1 MSSAA
6 PLEITRL
13 NTRDRGFEDGLR
25 RYAARQDAAAID
37 VEAYVREIIAD
48 VRERGDAALV
58 EYAARLDGH
67 AVNSAAE
74 LRLRLPPR
82 DFARIAALVA
92 PEVVR
97 ALEQAAA
104 RIRRYAERQML
115 DDWQFEDDDGA
126 QLGQRVT
133 ALESVGIYVP
143 GGKAAYPSSV
153 LMNAIP
159 AQVAGVQRIVM
170 MVPTPAA
177 DMPRTVV
184 MKAAEIAG
192 VSEIYMLGGAH
203 AVAALAYGTRT
214 VAPVCKIVGPGNIYV
229 AEAKRQVFG
238 RVGVDMVAGPSEIL
252 VICDGRTEPRWIAC
266 DLFAQ
271 AEHDEKARAMLLC
284 PDANYLDEVL
294 RCMNELIGD
303 MPRADIIRD
312 SLRYCGLMIEVGD
325 LDEAV
330 AIANRLA
337 PEHLELSVERPEEL
351 LGGVRNAGAVFL
363 GRHTSEV
370 LGDYCAGPNHVLP
383 TGGSAR
389 FFSPLG
395 VYDFQK
401 RTSVV
406 RCTPRSA
413 ERLGRVAGC
422 LASQEGLDAHV
433 ASARCRMTPR

>member
-1 MSSAA
+1 MPSAA
-6 PLEITRL
+6 PIEITRL
-13 NTRDRGFEDGLR
+13 STRDSGFDDGLR
-25 RYAARQDAAAID
+25 RYAARHADAAADI
-37 VEAYVREIIAD
+37 EARVREIIGA
-48 VRERGDAALV
+48 VRERGDDALV
-58 EYAARLDGH
+58 EYAASLDGL
-67 AVNSAAE
+67 AVNDAAE
-74 LRLRLPPR
+74 LRLPPQR
-82 DFARIAALVA
+82 AAAIAASA
-92 PEVVR
+92 PPEVAH
-97 ALEQAAA
+97 ALEQAAD

-115 DDWQFEDDDGA
+115 HDWQFEDDDGA

-153 LMNAIP
+153 LMNAVP
-159 AQVAGVQRIVM
+159 AQVAGVGRIVM
-170 MVPTPAA
+170 MAPVADGAPDAA
-177 DMPRTVV
+177 V

-192 VSEIYMLGGAH
+192 VSEIYTLGGAH
-203 AVAALAYGTRT
+203 AVAALAHGTRS
-214 VAPVCKIVGPGNIYV
+214 VAPVCKIVGPGNAWV

-238 RVGVDMVAGPSEIL
+238 RVGVDLIAGPSEIL

-271 AEHDEKARAMLLC
+271 AEHDEQARAMLLC
-284 PDANYLDEVL
+284 PDAGYLDQVL

-303 MPRADIIRD
+303 MPRAGIIRA
-312 SLRYCGLMIEVGD
+312 SLRDFGLMAEVGD

-337 PEHLELSVERPEEL
+337 PEHLELSVERPDEL
-351 LGGVRNAGAVFL
+351 LGGVRNAGAVFV

-395 VYDFQK
+395 AHDFQK

-413 ERLGRVAGC
+413 EQLGRIARR
-422 LASQEGLDAHV
+422 LARAEGLFAHE
-433 ASARCRMTPR
+433 ASARSRMTR

>member
-6 PLEITRL
+6 PLAITRL
-13 NTRDRGFEDGLR
+13 NTRDSAFEDGLR
-25 RYAARQDAAAID
+25 RYTARQADAAID
-37 VEAYVREIIAD
+37 VEADVREIIAD

-74 LRLRLPPR
+74 LRLRLPPQ

-92 PEVVR
+92 PEVAH
-97 ALEQAAA
+97 ALEQAAD
-104 RIRRYAERQML
+104 RIRRYAERQTL

-177 DMPRTVV
+177 DMPRAVV

-214 VAPVCKIVGPGNIYV
+214 IEPVCKIVGPGNAWV

-238 RVGVDMVAGPSEIL
+238 RVGVDMIAGPSEIL

-271 AEHDEKARAMLLC
+271 AEHDEQARAMLLC
-284 PDANYLDEVL
+284 PDAGYLDEVL

-395 VYDFQK
+395 AHDFQK

-413 ERLGRVAGC
+413 DRLGRGARS
-422 LASQEGLDAHV
+422 LARAEGLFAHE
-433 ASARCRMTPR
+433 ASARCRMTR

>member
-1 MSSAA
+1 MPSAA
-6 PLEITRL
+6 PLAITRL
-13 NTRDRGFEDGLR
+13 NTRDSGFEDGLR
-25 RYAARQDAAAID
+25 RYAARQADAAAD
-37 VEAYVREIIAD
+37 MEARVREIIGD
-48 VRERGDAALV
+48 VRERGDDALV
-58 EYAARLDGH
+58 EYAASLDGL
-67 AVNSAAE
+67 AVNDAAE
-74 LRLRLPPR
+74 LRLPPQR
-82 DFARIAALVA
+82 AAAIAASA
-92 PEVVR
+92 EPETAR
-97 ALEQAAA
+97 ALEQAAD
-104 RIRRYAERQML
+104 RIRRYAERQTL

-153 LMNAIP
+153 LMNAVP
-159 AQVAGVQRIVM
+159 AQVAGVGRIVM
-170 MVPTPAA
+170 TMPAA
-177 DMPRTVV
+177 DGAPDAAV

-192 VSEIYMLGGAH
+192 VSEIYTLGGAH

-214 VAPVCKIVGPGNIYV
+214 VAPVCKIVGPGNAWV

-238 RVGVDMVAGPSEIL
+238 RVGVDMIAGPSEIL

-271 AEHDEKARAMLLC
+271 AEHDEQARAMLLC

-294 RCMNELIGD
+294 RRMNELIGD
-303 MPRADIIRD
+303 MPRADIIRA
-312 SLRYCGLMIEVGD
+312 SLRDFGLMLEVGG

-395 VYDFQK
+395 AHDFQK

-413 ERLGRVAGC
+413 EQLGRVARR
-422 LASQEGLDAHV
+422 LARAEGLFAHE
-433 ASARCRMTPR
+433 ASARCRMTTR